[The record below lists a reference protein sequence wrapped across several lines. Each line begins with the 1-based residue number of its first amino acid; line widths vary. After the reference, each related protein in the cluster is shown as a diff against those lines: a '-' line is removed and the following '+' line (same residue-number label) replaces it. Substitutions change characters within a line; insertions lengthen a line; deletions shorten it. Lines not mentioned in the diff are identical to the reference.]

1 MRKIEFDVAS
11 MDASEAREA
20 LLKLE
25 LRKTQLEL
33 ASHARDSFIT
43 FYKTMCPGLVEG

>member
-1 MRKIEFDVAS
+1 MRLDFDVAS
-11 MDASEAREA
+11 MDRQEAKEA

-33 ASHARDSFIT
+33 SLIHI
-43 FYKTMCPGLVEG
+43 

>member
-1 MRKIEFDVAS
+1 VFYTNNYYDNNSDMRKIEFDVAS

-25 LRKTQLEL
+25 LRKTQLNLQVRQETPL
-33 ASHARDSFIT
+33 
-43 FYKTMCPGLVEG
+43 